1 MRHSKIDAMYRII
14 IDWRDS
20 LIGHGTY
27 RIDDCVAITL
37 GGPAPRLFCAMD
49 VHHDVKIESFPSLT
63 NRKRPSVGA
72 IHRKTVAI
80 QQANRSPHPT
90 QGQKVAPTL
99 KRTVDAMKLTSEGQ
113 TSLSLNS
120 S

>member
-1 MRHSKIDAMYRII
+1 MYRII

-37 GGPAPRLFCAMD
+37 GGPAPRLFRAMD

-63 NRKRPSVGA
+63 NRKRPP
-72 IHRKTVAI
+72 RKWELFIERLSRFNKPIETPI
-80 QQANRSPHPT
+80 LS